1 MQKEHFEILL
11 ESVDSK
17 INLILEGFSVL
28 NKKIED
34 ERAERKEDNV
44 LLNEKISA
52 LSKRFDGVDSRL
64 DGIDARLDGIDAR
77 LDGIDARLDGI
88 DARLDDMTSE
98 LTAHRNSTEL
108 HKVPRKREVRKA
120 A

>member
-34 ERAERKEDNV
+34 ERADRKEDSA
-44 LLNEKISA
+44 LLNVKISA
-52 LSKRFDGVDSRL
+52 LSKRFDGVDSH
-64 DGIDARLDGIDAR
+64 

>member
-11 ESVDSK
+11 ESMDSK

-34 ERAERKEDNV
+34 ESAERKEDNV
-44 LLNEKISA
+44 LLNVKISA
-52 LSKRFDGVDSRL
+52 LSKRFDGVD
-64 DGIDARLDGIDAR
+64 ARLDGID
-77 LDGIDARLDGI
+77 G
-88 DARLDDMTSE
+88 RLDDLTSE

-108 HKVPRKREVRKA
+108 HKAPRKREVRKVA
-120 A
+120 